1 MPELGAAR
9 RAPTS
14 DAILPRAHLQ
24 ASRPSPV
31 RMAVSPA
38 RFHDGA
44 GRCAS
49 KAVPHMTGVCGTLRS
64 FVPARGNRAGKDDP
78 GTVRPKMCPGA
89 LTSGTALRAPEPEG
103 LPLSQTPATE
113 VRANV
118 GNVLATA
125 TLCTQPSDRIAPV
138 IGALCASPEAARVVP
153 NAKRLLPRPERSA
166 GVSAESEGAT
176 SAPREPW
183 GCVRPIGLHHA
194 RNWSLRGAPGP
205 RLGAALGAGVPPAH
219 LETRSFGMH
228 PRWPPDTGA
237 CKRSRSPPEPPGAP
251 PWPVPLRRDSTC
263 PGQDAT

>member
-1 MPELGAAR
+1 
-9 RAPTS
+9 
-14 DAILPRAHLQ
+14 
-24 ASRPSPV
+24 
-31 RMAVSPA
+31 
-38 RFHDGA
+38 
-44 GRCAS
+44 
-49 KAVPHMTGVCGTLRS
+49 
-64 FVPARGNRAGKDDP
+64 
-78 GTVRPKMCPGA
+78 MCPGA

-205 RLGAALGAGVPPAH
+205 RLGAALGAGVPQLIWKPEALACIPAGH
-219 LETRSFGMH
+219 PTQGPANARGRPRSPQAPPHGPSLCGETRRAPDRTQHNGLPCWA
-228 PRWPPDTGA
+228 PRQ
-237 CKRSRSPPEPPGAP
+237 
-251 PWPVPLRRDSTC
+251 PWPEDRRGAARPWRRKC
-263 PGQDAT
+263 